1 MDTTPLAWFPAHSKL
16 LKRQEDGNQNDFSYL
31 FLCEARPCLL
41 LLEDQVWITLS
52 PDSEDQVPKAQ
63 GSPNPRPG
71 GLNEVTAS
79 KCEAN
84 DSSYTPESFANY
96 RNDLAIK
103 WYHI

>member
-1 MDTTPLAWFPAHSKL
+1 MPLARCPAHSKHSE
-16 LKRQEDGNQNDFSYL
+16 RHEDGNRNDFFPYS
-31 FLCEARPCLL
+31 FLWEVRPCILSP
-41 LLEDQVWITLS
+41 EDQVWITLR
-52 PDSEDQVPKAQ
+52 PDPEGQVLKAQ
-63 GSPNPRPG
+63 GSPNAGPG
-71 GLNEVTAS
+71 SLNEVTAS